1 MLEIIDF
8 IFKKVYHLSIKPKEE
23 NHLKTMFKRILSII
37 MALVMITGI
46 LTVTGFAEGQELNIM
61 FIHDSHDYLY
71 PTKTMVNGSLMEHG
85 GAARLATVIKEN
97 AGKNTIFLDAGDF
110 SMGTLYQAA
119 YSTDA
124 YELRN
129 LGITGCNVT
138 TFGNHEFDYGAKGAA
153 KMLRAAKA
161 SGDKLPQIVQSNID
175 LSGKLT
181 EEQADFKKACEEYGV
196 KENTILECAG
206 HKIGIFGVVGISC
219 IACIQTD
226 FEYIDYIKSAKAQV
240 KKLQDEG
247 CDIIIALSHS
257 GTDGDGKKG
266 EDFDLAKKV
275 KGIDVIISGHTHT
288 TYSEPIRVK
297 DTLVVSCGEYL
308 KNVGKL
314 TVTLEN
320 GKIQAKDY
328 KLIPLNSSIK
338 EDKATKTRLNGYKK
352 NINNTYLKNSEPF
365 DKVIAHS
372 NFDFIGLDEMYNTH
386 QEYPLGDLIAD
397 SYIYEA
403 EKNGIKD
410 IDVALVGLGTV
421 RSSFEKGDITVADAF
436 EICSLGVGGDGSAG
450 HPLVAAYIKGKDLKL
465 LVELEASLGELVSSI
480 KMSYSGLRY
489 TFNTKRLILNRVTE
503 LGLDKGA
510 DPLEKIQNNK
520 LYKVVGNMYA
530 LNMLDMVNNLTKGIL
545 TIPPRDK
552 DGNKVTDFYSLAMK
566 DKKGNEIKEWV
577 AFKNYLE
584 SFKVGKSGYPEIPEI
599 YASAQGRKVK
609 ISHSVFDDI
618 DYVELITKTIPIV
631 REIAEIVFSNI
642 VTIGKYLVKFSTI
655 LG

>member
-1 MLEIIDF
+1 MKSTF
-8 IFKKVYHLSIKPKEE
+8 RK
-23 NHLKTMFKRILSII
+23 ILSII
-37 MALVMITGI
+37 LAVIMIAGALTTAGY
-46 LTVTGFAEGQELNIM
+46 AEGQELNIM

-71 PTKTMVNGSLMEHG
+71 PTTTMTNGALLEHG

-97 AGKNTIFLDAGDF
+97 AGKNTIFLDGGDF

-129 LGITGCNVT
+129 LGICGCSVT

-153 KMLRAAKA
+153 QMLRAAVA

-226 FEYIDYIKSAKAQV
+226 FEYIDYIKSAKEQV
-240 KKLQDEG
+240 KKLEKEG

-257 GTDGDGKKG
+257 GTDGDGKNG
-266 EDFDLAKKV
+266 EDIDLAKKV
-275 KGIDVIISGHTHT
+275 PGIDVIISGHTHT
-288 TYSEPIRVK
+288 VYSTPIRVK

-314 TVTLEN
+314 TVALEN

-338 EDKATKTRLNGYKK
+338 EDEATKARFEEYKEH
-352 NINNTYLKNSEPF
+352 INNTYLKDSEPF

-421 RSSFEKGDITVADAF
+421 RSSFKKGDITVADAF
-436 EICSLGVGGDGSAG
+436 EVCSLGVGGDGSAG
-450 HPLVAAYIKGKDLKL
+450 HPLVVAYLKGKDLKF

-489 TFNTKRLILNRVTE
+489 TFNTKRLILTRVTDI
-503 LGLDKGA
+503 GLDKGTDA
-510 DPLEKIQNNK
+510 LEKIENNK

-545 TIPPRDK
+545 TIPPRDA

-566 DKKGNEIKEWV
+566 DKNGNEIKEWV
-577 AFKNYLE
+577 AFKDYLE
-584 SFKVGKSGYPEIPEI
+584 SFDVGPSGYPEIPDA
-599 YASAQGRKVK
+599 YASAQGRKNK
-609 ISHSVFDDI
+609 ISQSVLEDI
-618 DYVELITKTIPIV
+618 DYVDVITKTLP
-631 REIAEIVFSNI
+631 
-642 VTIGKYLVKFSTI
+642 LVKEAADIIFSFTI
-655 LG
+655 TIAKFLIKLTTVFK

>member
-1 MLEIIDF
+1 M
-8 IFKKVYHLSIKPKEE
+8 
-23 NHLKTMFKRILSII
+23 KTKFKRILSVI
-37 MALVMITGI
+37 MVLIMLTGI
-46 LTVTGFAEGQELNIM
+46 LSMTGYAQDKNELNIM

-71 PTKTMVNGSLMEHG
+71 PTTTMVNGSVIEHG
-85 GAARLATVIKEN
+85 GAAKLATVIKEN
-97 AGKNTIFLDAGDF
+97 AGENTIFLDGGDF

-129 LGITGCNVT
+129 LGICGCNVT

-153 KMLRAAKA
+153 QMLRAAVA

-206 HKIGIFGVVGISC
+206 HKIGIFGLVGISC

-226 FEYIDYIKSAKAQV
+226 FNYINYIKSAKEQV
-240 KKLQDEG
+240 KKLKNQG

-266 EDFDLAKKV
+266 EDIKLAKQV
-275 KGIDVIISGHTHT
+275 SGIDVIISGHTHT
-288 TYSEPIRVK
+288 VYSAPVRVK
-297 DTLVVSCGEYL
+297 DTLIVSCGEYL

-314 TVTLEN
+314 TVSLEN

-328 KLIPLNSSIK
+328 KLIPLDSSVK
-338 EDKATKTRLNGYKK
+338 EDEETKTRFEDYKE
-352 NINNTYLKNSEPF
+352 NINNTYLKDSDPF

-403 EKNGIKD
+403 EKNGITD

-421 RSSFEKGDITVADAF
+421 RSSFKKGDITVADAF
-436 EICSLGVGGDGSAG
+436 EVCSLGVGADGSAG
-450 HPLVAAYIKGKDLKL
+450 HPLVAAYVKGKDLKL
-465 LVELEASLGELVSSI
+465 LVELDASLGELVSSI
-480 KMSYSGLRY
+480 KMSYSGLKY
-489 TFNTKRLILNRVTE
+489 TFNTKRMILNRVTE
-503 LGLDKGA
+503 LSLDRGNGQY
-510 DPLEKIQNNK
+510 EKIENNK
-520 LYKVVGNMYA
+520 LYKVVANMYA
-530 LNMLDMVNNLTKGIL
+530 LNMLDMVNGLTKGIISL
-545 TIPPRDK
+545 SPRDK
-552 DGNKVTDFYSLAMK
+552 DGKKVTDFYSISLK
-566 DKKGNEIKEWV
+566 DKNGDEIKEWT
-577 AFKNYLE
+577 AFRDYLK
-584 SFKVGKSGYPEIPEI
+584 SFDVGSSGYPEIPDS

-609 ISHSVFDDI
+609 VSRSIFEDIKLANLIPGLISIV
-618 DYVELITKTIPIV
+618 KTIV
-631 REIAEIVFSNI
+631 NTMFSYTAKTVNAI
-642 VTIGKYLVKFSTI
+642 ISGLSGLPAI
-655 LG
+655 LNKVHN

>member
-1 MLEIIDF
+1 MAVVMLF
-8 IFKKVYHLSIKPKEE
+8 SV
-23 NHLKTMFKRILSII
+23 
-37 MALVMITGI
+37 LVITGYAKEGED
-46 LTVTGFAEGQELNIM
+46 LTIM

-71 PTKTMVNGSLMEHG
+71 PTQTMVEGSLMEHG

-97 AGKNTIFLDAGDF
+97 AGENTIFLDGGDF

-129 LGITGCNVT
+129 LGICGCNVT

-153 KMLRAAKA
+153 AMLRAAKA
-161 SGDKLPQIVQSNID
+161 SGDKLPEIVQSNID

-206 HKIGIFGVVGISC
+206 HKIGIFGVVGIST

-226 FEYIDYIKSAKAQV
+226 FEYIDYIKAAKEQV
-240 KKLQDEG
+240 KKLEAEG
-247 CDIIIALSHS
+247 CDMIIALSHS

-266 EDFDLAKKV
+266 EDIDLAKKV

-288 TYSEPIRVK
+288 TYYEPIKVK

-314 TVTLEN
+314 TVSLEN

-328 KLIPLNSSIK
+328 QLIPLNSSIK
-338 EDKATKTRLNGYKK
+338 EDSATKARMEKYKE
-352 NINNTYLKNSEPF
+352 NINNTYLKDSESF
-365 DKVIAHS
+365 DQVIAHS

-403 EKNGIKD
+403 EKNGIND

-436 EICSLGVGGDGSAG
+436 EVCSLGVGGDGSAG
-450 HPLVAAYIKGKDLKL
+450 HPLVVAYIKGKDLKF

-489 TFNTKRLILNRVTE
+489 TFNTKRLILTQVTDI
-503 LGLDKGA
+503 GIDKGT
-510 DPLEKIQNNK
+510 DPLEKIENNK

-530 LNMLDMVNNLTKGIL
+530 LNMLDMVNDLTKGIL

-566 DKKGNEIKEWV
+566 DKDGNEVKEWI
-577 AFKNYLE
+577 AFKDYLE
-584 SFKVGKSGYPEIPEI
+584 SFDVGASGYPEIPDV
-599 YASAQGRKVK
+599 YASAQGRKNK
-609 ISHSVFDDI
+609 ISHSVFEDI
-618 DYVELITKTIPIV
+618 DYVELITKAAPIV
-631 REIAEIVFSNI
+631 KEVAAIMVSYTLTIAKLLIKLTTLI
-642 VTIGKYLVKFSTI
+642 K
-655 LG
+655 